1 MHESGAHWTASRN
14 DMLDPRVNIGYKYIT
29 GLIQSPSTDRIHAAR
44 LDQATMI
51 HWVVAFSRHGKLRLK
66 KWFKT
71 ESQHDKQKLINE
83 AITMILARKSGM
95 CNVLEHRETK
105 LVYRR
110 YASLYF
116 CCCIDFED
124 NELIVL
130 EFIHRFVQILDDY
143 FGNVCELDLVFGFQ
157 MAYIILDELVIDG
170 EMQESSVKSVIG
182 HIKKMS
188 KEEMADEFQ

>member
-1 MHESGAHWTASRN
+1 
-14 DMLDPRVNIGYKYIT
+14 
-29 GLIQSPSTDRIHAAR
+29 
-44 LDQATMI
+44 MI

-157 MAYIILDELVIDG
+157 MAYTQRVPKSRKLTSVGIRVRIVILDELVIDG